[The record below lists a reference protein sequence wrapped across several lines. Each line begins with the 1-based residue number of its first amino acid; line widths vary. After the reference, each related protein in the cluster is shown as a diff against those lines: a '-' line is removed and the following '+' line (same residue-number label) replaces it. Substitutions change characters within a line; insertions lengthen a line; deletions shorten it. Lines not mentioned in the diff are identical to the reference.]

1 MKENWVN
8 DKTRIL
14 SSNWLPCLR
23 YIFACLWSPSLC
35 KLLWWLLIWFC
46 SHNNIEI
53 PTSQNKKCGFCQFIT
68 KSACFVCWNTF
79 KSFIWEIHLQRAKIV
94 QVKCFSSAVVPLLWL
109 STEAVAFFHAP
120 RPLPFFPPACSLV
133 SCLVSCNNWETL
145 SALLLKTSK
154 TEKSWIWSTGLSTQL
169 TPSSRREA
177 QVRGNQTALTERT
190 PLATR
195 WTRGTDGVSCV

>member
-35 KLLWWLLIWFC
+35 KLLRWLLIWFC

-94 QVKCFSSAVVPLLWL
+94 QVKCFSSAVVQKAQSIFSLITYVESVTQIYKSNEMEQTCCLADLFHVTLWNFHMFCCASDKLEL
-109 STEAVAFFHAP
+109 SRTHGSFF
-120 RPLPFFPPACSLV
+120 
-133 SCLVSCNNWETL
+133 
-145 SALLLKTSK
+145 
-154 TEKSWIWSTGLSTQL
+154 G
-169 TPSSRREA
+169 RRDE
-177 QVRGNQTALTERT
+177 
-190 PLATR
+190 
-195 WTRGTDGVSCV
+195 